1 MSTPDWKRTASLG
14 TAAAAAMRD
23 ALARHRSRREP
34 DPLAPRTVEDAAQT
48 AALLALDARLARL
61 EGAALGYRNLLQA
74 GGGGGAHPFKV
85 IDASDANGPKV
96 RVMPG
101 SFNGWE
107 STVGG
112 ADNSSP
118 KVWYPVGG
126 RTEAS
131 PPIPTLSV
139 SPSTPWIALYF
150 ESNIASGNVY
160 SPWFTLHD
168 VRALAAS
175 SEFLSGYES
184 GTKRAHPIAY
194 LQFDEAGKI
203 MSIRQQVFRNLA
215 GDCTQWQNNSHAY
228 VRFWS

>member
-1 MSTPDWKRTASLG
+1 MKPNEKLPRWTGEPRELSEALNQLAERIESVAASVPSLSAGRGMRLVSSSDGVVLESTAK
-14 TAAAAAMRD
+14 
-23 ALARHRSRREP
+23 
-34 DPLAPRTVEDAAQT
+34 
-48 AALLALDARLARL
+48 
-61 EGAALGYRNLLQA
+61 
-74 GGGGGAHPFKV
+74 GGAGASVPDHPFRV
-85 IDASDANGPKV
+85 IDASDSEGPKV

-160 SPWFTLHD
+160 SPGFTLHD
-168 VRALAAS
+168 VRAL
-175 SEFLSGYES
+175 
-184 GTKRAHPIAY
+184 
-194 LQFDEAGKI
+194 
-203 MSIRQQVFRNLA
+203 
-215 GDCTQWQNNSHAY
+215 CTTL
-228 VRFWS
+228 VT

>member
-1 MSTPDWKRTASLG
+1 M
-14 TAAAAAMRD
+14 MD
-23 ALARHRSRREP
+23 ALDKKKAFLLRGDDLARMQR
-34 DPLAPRTVEDAAQT
+34 
-48 AALLALDARLARL
+48 LLAEWETLTVHQTDAKTPSLTRGTLATRL
-61 EGAALGYRNLLQA
+61 EIPKATPTDAD
-74 GGGGGAHPFKV
+74 HPFRV
-85 IDASDANGPKV
+85 IDASDATGPKV

-118 KVWYPVGG
+118 NVWYPVGG